1 MTEMFLKSKSNG
13 PLVERDRVFLM
24 GVRQVALN
32 LVDLVERRLDFED
45 SKRTSCLRKAARGVN
60 LERSQM

>member
-1 MTEMFLKSKSNG
+1 MTDMFLKSKLNG
-13 PLVERDRVFLM
+13 ILTERDRVFLM

-45 SKRTSCLRKAARGVN
+45 SKRTSCLRKASRGN
-60 LERSQM
+60 FEHSQT